1 MPLTP
6 NEALTLSPRVTKLV
20 NELREAVNVDGDGGK
35 RVTGPELRRIVSAAL
50 ALVTAVVID
59 VLD

>member
-6 NEALTLSPRVTKLV
+6 NEALTLSPRVTKVV

-35 RVTGPELRRIVSAAL
+35 RVTAVELRRIVTAAL